1 MVFKFL
7 DFNGRLT
14 EGVKY
19 DQRLN
24 RLYWVDIIA
33 VEIHFVHLL
42 DSSPIDDYSEEE
54 CYRIQSTHRV
64 FNLQD
69 FTDSIGFIGL
79 TTNPGILIVAIS
91 QGYGLYDLSS
101 ETLTFKA
108 DYPQH
113 DPTMRSNDG
122 MIDGNGNMW
131 IGTMSDFHQQ
141 TVEPKGKLYMIDGS
155 AITAKIEN
163 AYISNGLRWN
173 NGKLYWIDSLTF
185 KLWCFDCNDLKTLSN
200 RRPFIDFKKLLP
212 EVDSPEPDGFTIAEN
227 GDFFVSVYNSQKV
240 LHFDRNGQLL
250 DAYSFPAKRI
260 TCCCIGGVNM
270 DELFVTSANLNI
282 ESPQKF
288 KSNFGDQGGA
298 LFRVKLN
305 IKGIPE
311 NYYSL
316 NMTDASP
323 IHGF

>member
-1 MVFKFL
+1 MFYKFL

-14 EGVKY
+14 EGIKY
-19 DQRLN
+19 DIRLN

-42 DSSPIDDYSEEE
+42 DYSPIRDYSEAE
-54 CYRIQSTHRV
+54 CFRIQSTHRV
-64 FNLQD
+64 YSLQD
-69 FTDSIGFIGL
+69 VTDSIGFIGL
-79 TTNPGILIVAIS
+79 TTDPGTLIVAIS
-91 QGYGLYDLSS
+91 QGYGLYNLSS
-101 ETLTFKA
+101 ETFTLKA
-108 DYPQH
+108 NYPQH

-122 MIDGNGNMW
+122 MIDVNGNIW
-131 IGTMSDFHQQ
+131 IGTMSDFRQQ

-155 AITAKIEN
+155 GITAKIEN
-163 AYISNGLRWN
+163 ASISNGLRWN

-185 KLWCFDCNDLKTLSN
+185 KLWCFDCKDSKTLSN
-200 RRPFIDFKKLLP
+200 RRPFIDFKTILP

-240 LHFDRNGQLL
+240 LRFDRRGQLT

-260 TCCCIGGVNM
+260 TCCCIGGINM

-282 ESPQKF
+282 KSPQKF
-288 KSNFGDQGGA
+288 KSNCDDQGGA
-298 LFRVKLN
+298 LFRVKLD
-305 IKGIPE
+305 IKGNAE

-316 NMTDASP
+316 STTDALLV
-323 IHGF
+323 HEF